1 MIRGFVRAM
10 DLLAWAIS
18 AICGLL
24 MVWLIVITGW
34 QVFGRYVLNHSPAW
48 VERAAL
54 LTIVYISLP
63 MAAVGIHRRFHMS
76 VTILVERLRP
86 ALAAA
91 VEVLVYILLG
101 LFGLAMA
108 WYGAD
113 IAQRVWGS
121 KMSVLPFPE
130 GVTYLPLVVSGVLI
144 LLFSLERLVLSL
156 LDPSRLPGRPAGAS
170 AVGDSMD

>member
-1 MIRGFVRAM
+1 MILRGFLRAM
-10 DLLAWAIS
+10 DLLAGAIS

-24 MVWLIVITGW
+24 MIWLIVITGW

-76 VTILVERLRP
+76 VTILVHRLP
-86 ALAAA
+86 PWLAAA

-108 WYGAD
+108 WYGAV
-113 IAQRVWGS
+113 IAARVWAS
-121 KMSVLPFPE
+121 KMAVLPFPE
-130 GVTYLPLVVSGVLI
+130 GLTYVPLVVSGVLI

-156 LDPSRLPGRPAGAS
+156 RDPSRLPGRAA
-170 AVGDSMD
+170 GDSVD

>member
-1 MIRGFVRAM
+1 MILRAFVRAM
-10 DLLAWAIS
+10 DLLARVIS
-18 AICGLL
+18 TICGLL

-76 VTILVERLRP
+76 VTILVQRLRP
-86 ALAAA
+86 GLAAA

-108 WYGAD
+108 WYGGV
-113 IAQRVWGS
+113 IAVQVWDS

-144 LLFSLERLVLSL
+144 LLFSLERLLLSL
-156 LDPSRLPGRPAGAS
+156 GDPTLLPGQPAS
-170 AVGDSMD
+170 DSMD